1 MPVAVRQSYQVPSTA
16 VPFVAHMIHHD
27 SDTPLAASELPVRDY
42 HAVVP
47 LLLLAEPSAS
57 ALEWSLA
64 NLSDTIYRFDLGAT
78 LVGAATMRW
87 RDDPSE
93 LVELAVGVAHQGHG
107 VGRRIVEWLVAEG
120 RRRERR
126 AIEVG
131 TSSTSLGNIAFYQ
144 KCGFRPSAV
153 RRDYFWYYR
162 GEKRENG
169 IPIRDMLVFRY
180 DLVPEPQRDR
190 RGRSHR

>member
-1 MPVAVRQSYQVPSTA
+1 MTGHDASTNLTA
-16 VPFVAHMIHHD
+16 TELA
-27 SDTPLAASELPVRDY
+27 TPDY
-42 HAVVP
+42 RAVVP

-93 LVELAVGVAHQGHG
+93 LVELAVDVAHQGHG
-107 VGRRIVEWLVAEG
+107 IGRRIVEWLVDEG
-120 RRRERR
+120 QRRARR

-190 RGRSHR
+190 RGRSRR

>member
-1 MPVAVRQSYQVPSTA
+1 
-16 VPFVAHMIHHD
+16 MIDHD
-27 SDTPLAASELPVRDY
+27 TGAELTLDASELAAPDY
-42 HAVVP
+42 DVVVP
-47 LLLLAEPSAS
+47 LLLLAEPSTS

-64 NLSDTIYRFDLGAT
+64 NLSDTVYRFDLGVT

-87 RDDPSE
+87 RDDPCE
-93 LVELAVGVAHQGHG
+93 LVELAVDVRHQGRRI
-107 VGRRIVEWLVAEG
+107 GRRIVEWLVDEG
-120 RRRERR
+120 RRRGRR

-131 TSSTSLGNIAFYQ
+131 TSSTSLDNIAFYQ

-180 DLVPEPQRDR
+180 DLVPEAQRDR
-190 RGRSHR
+190 RGRSRR

>member
-1 MPVAVRQSYQVPSTA
+1 MTDPESSVALALDATE
-16 VPFVAHMIHHD
+16 
-27 SDTPLAASELPVRDY
+27 LAAPDRGR
-42 HAVVP
+42 VVP

-57 ALEWSLA
+57 ALEWSFS
-64 NLSDTIYRFDLGAT
+64 NLSDTVYRFDLAGT

-93 LVELAVGVAHQGHG
+93 LVELAVDEAHQGHG
-107 VGRRIVEWLVAEG
+107 IGRRIVDWLVAEG
-120 RRRERR
+120 RRRGRR

-153 RRDYFWYYR
+153 RTSGAGAEHAASATKPADASERR
-162 GEKRENG
+162 RSMSGEVVDARA
-169 IPIRDMLVFRY
+169 
-180 DLVPEPQRDR
+180 QRQPT
-190 RGRSHR
+190 

>member
-1 MPVAVRQSYQVPSTA
+1 MTEPVTGAG
-16 VPFVAHMIHHD
+16 
-27 SDTPLAASELPVRDY
+27 LALSATELAPDDL
-42 HAVVP
+42 HAIISI
-47 LLLLAEPSAS
+47 LLLAEPSTS
-57 ALEWSLA
+57 ALEWSIA
-64 NLSDTIYRFDLGAT
+64 NLSDTVYRFDLGAT

-93 LVELAVGVAHQGHG
+93 LVELAVDPAHQGSG
-107 VGRRIVEWLVAEG
+107 VGKRIVDWLVGEG
-120 RRRERR
+120 RRRGRR

-169 IPIRDMLVFRY
+169 IPVRDMLVFRY

-190 RGRSHR
+190 RGRSRR

>member
-1 MPVAVRQSYQVPSTA
+1 MPDHDL
-16 VPFVAHMIHHD
+16 PFTPTELAPDDHD
-27 SDTPLAASELPVRDY
+27 S
-42 HAVVP
+42 VVP

-64 NLSDTIYRFDLGAT
+64 NLSDTVYRFDLGAT

-93 LVELAVGVAHQGHG
+93 LVELAVDVRQQGHG
-107 VGRRIVEWLVAEG
+107 MGRRIVEWLVAEG
-120 RRRERR
+120 RRRGRS

-162 GEKRENG
+162 GERHEHG
-169 IPIRDMLVFRY
+169 MPVRDMIVFRY
-180 DLVPEPQRDR
+180 ELVPEPP
-190 RGRSHR
+190 RGRARGRR

>member
-1 MPVAVRQSYQVPSTA
+1 MIDPDITA
-16 VPFVAHMIHHD
+16 TPLTPGEYDVVVPF
-27 SDTPLAASELPVRDY
+27 
-42 HAVVP
+42 
-47 LLLLAEPSAS
+47 LLLAEPSAS
-57 ALEWSLA
+57 ALDWSLS
-64 NLSDTIYRFDLGAT
+64 NLSDTVYRFDLGAT

-93 LVELAVGVAHQGHG
+93 LVELAVDVRQQGHG
-107 VGRRIVEWLVAEG
+107 IGRRIIEWLVAEG
-120 RRRERR
+120 RRRGRR

-131 TSSTSLGNIAFYQ
+131 TASTSLGNIAFYQ

-162 GEKRENG
+162 GEKQENG

-190 RGRSHR
+190 RGRSRR

>member
-1 MPVAVRQSYQVPSTA
+1 MLQ
-16 VPFVAHMIHHD
+16 H
-27 SDTPLAASELPVRDY
+27 DTPLAATELSAAERGV
-42 HAVVP
+42 VVP

-57 ALEWSLA
+57 ALDWSFD
-64 NLSDTIYRFDLGAT
+64 NLSDTVYRFDLGAT
-78 LVGAATMRW
+78 LAGAATMRW

-93 LVELAVGVAHQGHG
+93 LVELAVDAAQQGRG
-107 VGRRIVEWLVAEG
+107 IGRRIVDWLVAEG
-120 RRRERR
+120 RRRGRR

-131 TSSTSLGNIAFYQ
+131 TSSTSLENIAFYQ

-169 IPIRDMLVFRY
+169 IPIRDMIVFRY
-180 DLVPEPQRDR
+180 DLEPEPPRIR
-190 RGRSHR
+190 RERSRR

>member
-1 MPVAVRQSYQVPSTA
+1 MP
-16 VPFVAHMIHHD
+16 H
-27 SDTPLAASELPVRDY
+27 DTPLAATELAVRDY

-64 NLSDTIYRFDLGAT
+64 NLSDTIDRCDHGAT

-162 GEKRENG
+162 GEQRENG

-180 DLVPEPQRDR
+180 DFVPEPQRDR
-190 RGRSHR
+190 RGRSRR

>member
-1 MPVAVRQSYQVPSTA
+1 
-16 VPFVAHMIHHD
+16 MIEHD
-27 SDTPLAASELPVRDY
+27 TGAGLTLDATELSVDD
-42 HAVVP
+42 HDAVVP

-93 LVELAVGVAHQGHG
+93 LVELAVDVAHQGHG
-107 VGRRIVEWLVAEG
+107 IGRRIVEWLVAEG
-120 RRRERR
+120 RRRGRQ

-131 TSSTSLGNIAFYQ
+131 TSSTSLDNIAFYQ

-153 RRDYFWYYR
+153 RREYFWYYR
-162 GEKRENG
+162 GEKLENG

-190 RGRSHR
+190 RGRARR

>member
-1 MPVAVRQSYQVPSTA
+1 MTDQAIDPISLTG
-16 VPFVAHMIHHD
+16 
-27 SDTPLAASELPVRDY
+27 TELSPGDRSV
-42 HAVVP
+42 VVP

-57 ALEWSLA
+57 ALEWSLDH
-64 NLSDTIYRFDLGAT
+64 LSDTAYRFDLGST

-93 LVELAVGVAHQGHG
+93 LVELAVSAAHQGSG
-107 VGRRIVEWLVAEG
+107 VGRGIIEWLVAEA
-120 RRRERR
+120 RRRGRR

-131 TSSTSLGNIAFYQ
+131 TSSTSLGNVAFYQ

-162 GEKRENG
+162 GQRFENG
-169 IPIRDMLVFRY
+169 IPVRDMFVFRY
-180 DLVPEPQRDR
+180 DVEPEPTRR
-190 RGRSHR
+190 RGRRGGIDPRR

>member
-1 MPVAVRQSYQVPSTA
+1 MIEHHSDADVALYPTELSSHDHPA
-16 VPFVAHMIHHD
+16 V
-27 SDTPLAASELPVRDY
+27 L
-42 HAVVP
+42 P

-57 ALEWSLA
+57 ALEWSLE
-64 NLSDTIYRFDLGAT
+64 NLSDTVYRFDLDAT

-107 VGRRIVEWLVAEG
+107 IGRRIVEWLVAEG
-120 RRRERR
+120 QRRGRR

-131 TSSTSLGNIAFYQ
+131 TSSTSLDNIAFYQ

-190 RGRSHR
+190 RGRARR

>member
-1 MPVAVRQSYQVPSTA
+1 MLPLDTQLVGTEVSARDHHLVA
-16 VPFVAHMIHHD
+16 
-27 SDTPLAASELPVRDY
+27 
-42 HAVVP
+42 P

-57 ALEWSLA
+57 ALEWSLT
-64 NLSDTIYRFDLGAT
+64 NLSDTVYRFDLGAT

-93 LVELAVGVAHQGHG
+93 LVELAVDAAQQGTG

-120 RRRERR
+120 RRRGRS

-190 RGRSHR
+190 RGRPRR